1 MQDEIEGLRIEE
13 DCEERRI
20 LYTLMDRIAME
31 EDGFKE
37 NLALLAKLD
46 FVFAKGK
53 LSAQMDAREPAVNTQ
68 GIICLKEARHPLLP
82 GDSNVPLDFKL
93 GGETR
98 GMVITCLLYTS
109 WWQWETHA
117 AYSGR

>member
-53 LSAQMDAREPAVNTQ
+53 LSAQMGT
-68 GIICLKEARHPLLP
+68 P
-82 GDSNVPLDFKL
+82 GNRPSIP
-93 GGETR
+93 R
-98 GMVITCLLYTS
+98 ASY
-109 WWQWETHA
+109 A
-117 AYSGR
+117 

>member
-82 GDSNVPLDFKL
+82 GDSNVPLDF
-93 GGETR
+93 
-98 GMVITCLLYTS
+98 
-109 WWQWETHA
+109 
-117 AYSGR
+117 